1 MLNQFGFKQ
10 WLSANKIQHNC
21 PRILIYEIGLI
32 FFVQV
37 KDVIYDLSPGLDAH
51 SLNALVVLIA
61 V

>member
-10 WLSANKIQHNC
+10 RLSANKIQHNC
-21 PRILIYEIGLI
+21 PRILIYEIRLI
-32 FFVQV
+32 FLVQV